1 MYNLYNI
8 CFMKGK
14 TVVKIN
20 KFLDNKK
27 SLFYILL
34 IAFIIRLIWIVTV
47 KTLPTS
53 DFKLMYETGRIASNG
68 NFSAFHGQ
76 NYFAL
81 FPHDSITVLYFS
93 LFFKFLGN
101 PLFLIKF
108 MNVIYETV
116 SVYIVYLIAK
126 NTYNDKVGKIGAL
139 LIALFPPFI
148 MYCSE
153 TMAENMAIPLFLIS
167 VYLFIKYIDTEKIY
181 FIFLSG
187 IFLSLGGL
195 FRPVNIVFLIA
206 YIIYYIVKK
215 VILKKKRYIL
225 KLICISM
232 LIAGY
237 LLPTVIISNIL
248 VDNKILEN
256 QIWDPGEPVIM
267 TILKG
272 INFQTLGA
280 WSEIDSQL
288 PKECDYNKKMIEE
301 KAIKTIK
308 NTFETHTPLEI
319 IDFYGKK
326 LFLQWGI
333 GDFGAYEWTVANNPG
348 VALSYKDTIILT
360 PIVYIL
366 ISIYYIFL
374 ITLCIKS
381 LIGLKEKRNSK
392 LMFYYLIL
400 LGFIGFYMLTE
411 RQSRYAFVCSWLI
424 ILIASGA
431 FYKKAEM
438 I

>member
-8 CFMKGK
+8 CFTKGK

-206 YIIYYIVKK
+206 YIIYYIIKFN
-215 VILKKKRYIL
+215 IFSLT
-225 KLICISM
+225 CI
-232 LIAGY
+232 
-237 LLPTVIISNIL
+237 
-248 VDNKILEN
+248 
-256 QIWDPGEPVIM
+256 
-267 TILKG
+267 
-272 INFQTLGA
+272 F
-280 WSEIDSQL
+280 
-288 PKECDYNKKMIEE
+288 
-301 KAIKTIK
+301 
-308 NTFETHTPLEI
+308 
-319 IDFYGKK
+319 
-326 LFLQWGI
+326 
-333 GDFGAYEWTVANNPG
+333 
-348 VALSYKDTIILT
+348 
-360 PIVYIL
+360 
-366 ISIYYIFL
+366 IYY
-374 ITLCIKS
+374 K
-381 LIGLKEKRNSK
+381 
-392 LMFYYLIL
+392 
-400 LGFIGFYMLTE
+400 
-411 RQSRYAFVCSWLI
+411 
-424 ILIASGA
+424 
-431 FYKKAEM
+431 
-438 I
+438 

>member
-1 MYNLYNI
+1 
-8 CFMKGK
+8 MKGK

-68 NFSAFHGQ
+68 NFSAFHSQ

-206 YIIYYIVKK
+206 YIIYYIIKK
-215 VILKKKRYIL
+215 VILKKKIYI
-225 KLICISM
+225 KINMYKYVNCRIS
-232 LIAGY
+232 
-237 LLPTVIISNIL
+237 TTN
-248 VDNKILEN
+248 
-256 QIWDPGEPVIM
+256 
-267 TILKG
+267 
-272 INFQTLGA
+272 
-280 WSEIDSQL
+280 
-288 PKECDYNKKMIEE
+288 
-301 KAIKTIK
+301 
-308 NTFETHTPLEI
+308 
-319 IDFYGKK
+319 
-326 LFLQWGI
+326 
-333 GDFGAYEWTVANNPG
+333 
-348 VALSYKDTIILT
+348 SY
-360 PIVYIL
+360 
-366 ISIYYIFL
+366 
-374 ITLCIKS
+374 
-381 LIGLKEKRNSK
+381 
-392 LMFYYLIL
+392 
-400 LGFIGFYMLTE
+400 
-411 RQSRYAFVCSWLI
+411 
-424 ILIASGA
+424 
-431 FYKKAEM
+431 YK
-438 I
+438 